1 MKIKKLIVI
10 AALSFTTL
18 IFIGVLIVFFLLIKI
33 ENKEPRIVALDKSY
47 KVIGLSIRTSMNS
60 VYTDIPK
67 VLQELSS
74 LDEKIGIPNKKQPW
88 EYISLSNN
96 FTDDKTWDYY
106 TGYAVTKNESIPK
119 GFIFFETPAGDYA
132 VFPVRCK
139 VKHLLG
145 LVIGRT
151 KRYIYTKWL
160 PESKY
165 EFMGYEFEYTDEKMF
180 NENANSLDLY
190 VAIREKKKL

>member
-10 AALSFTTL
+10 AAVSFAAL
-18 IFIGVLIVFFLLIKI
+18 ICLGGLIMFSVLIKI
-33 ENKEPRIVALDKSY
+33 ENIEPRIVTLDKSY
-47 KVIGLSIRTSMNS
+47 KVIGLSIRTGMNS
-60 VYTDIPK
+60 VYTDVPK

-106 TGYAVTKNESIPK
+106 TGYAVTKSESIPK
-119 GFIFFETPAGDYA
+119 EFIFFETPAGDYA
-132 VFPVRCK
+132 VFPVRCR
-139 VKHLLG
+139 VKYLLG

-151 KRYIYTKWL
+151 KKYIYTKWL

-165 EFMGYEFEYTDEKMF
+165 EFMGCEFEYTDEEMF

-190 VAIREKKKL
+190 VAIKEKGKL